1 MSTGQVLVP
10 CFGSWSGD
18 GSFSDSQFD
27 SYVLQPAEDGY
38 QTADG
43 KVGAAVGSCNPD
55 GAPPYLIRSL
65 LFTSWTPVERLCKI
79 EKSQENR

>member
-1 MSTGQVLVP
+1 MP

-18 GSFSDSQFD
+18 GSFSNSQFE

-43 KVGAAVGSCNPD
+43 KVGAALGSLNSD
-55 GAPPYLIRSL
+55 KDSFQLDFHFVHSE
-65 LFTSWTPVERLCKI
+65 F
-79 EKSQENR
+79 Q

>member
-1 MSTGQVLVP
+1 MP
-10 CFGSWSGD
+10 CFGSWGGD

-43 KVGAAVGSCNPD
+43 KVGATVGSLNSDKDPFKFIFYILD
-55 GAPPYLIRSL
+55 YI
-65 LFTSWTPVERLCKI
+65 KY
-79 EKSQENR
+79 